1 MSEEETK
8 EKAVAVC
15 ENCGQP
21 TPVNVRPDETIHPM
35 GRKNRCCAEES
46 YQVVE
51 DETPTE
57 FVDEN

>member
-1 MSEEETK
+1 MSEERTK

-21 TPVNVRPDETIHPM
+21 TPVRVWPDETIHPI
-35 GRKNRCCAEES
+35 GTRDQCCAETS

-51 DETPTE
+51 DETPAE
-57 FVDEN
+57 CVDEN